1 MNKGVIKTCV
11 VFCAVAALTS
21 CQCNRSQ
28 TTVEFDDN
36 MDTLAV
42 SKSMEDDLNK
52 SKTILYTLPSPIE
65 MASLIKES
73 NVKYDEDMLNDI
85 GQADKYTGN
94 LKMAINLGMYSTD
107 MSFASMFNQSQK
119 TVEYFSALKD
129 LSSKLGIVNLIDEQ
143 TIERMEDKSTS
154 KEDILKVISD
164 VYMDV
169 NQYLTE
175 NNRRNIA
182 VMVLTGGWTEGLYI
196 ALSLT
201 GEKPNQQLSERIVAQ
216 KLALATVLNILEK
229 NNPDGEDEDLTYLQN
244 KMNEIKMIFDEV
256 RIELLGQVEAETNAE
271 TKTTFIKANCDSEIS
286 QDILLMLKEKVTE
299 VRNEFIQP

>member
-1 MNKGVIKTCV
+1 MIV
-11 VFCAVAALTS
+11 CAVAVLTS
-21 CQCNRSQ
+21 CQCNRPQS
-28 TTVEFDDN
+28 TGGFDDSF
-36 MDTLAV
+36 DTLAV
-42 SKSMEDDLNK
+42 SESMEEDLNK

-73 NVKYDEDMLNDI
+73 DVKYNEDMLNDI
-85 GQADKYTGN
+85 GLADKYSGT

-129 LSSKLGIVNLIDEQ
+129 LSGKLGIVNLIDEN
-143 TIERMEDKSTS
+143 TIARMEEKSTS

-175 NNRRNIA
+175 NNRKNVA

-196 ALSLT
+196 ALSLV
-201 GEKPNQQLSERIVAQ
+201 GDKPNTQLNERIVAQ
-216 KLALATVLNILEK
+216 KLALATVVNILEK
-229 NNPDGEDEDLTYLQN
+229 TNPNGTDEDITYLQN
-244 KMNEIKMIFDEV
+244 KMNEIKVIFDEV
-256 RIELLGQVEAETNAE
+256 RVELLGEVEAETNSE
-271 TKTTFIKANCDSEIS
+271 TKTTFIKANCENEVS
-286 QDILLMLKEKVTE
+286 QDVLVLLKEKVTE
-299 VRNEFIQP
+299 IRNEFIQQ

>member
-1 MNKGVIKTCV
+1 MIV
-11 VFCAVAALTS
+11 CAVAVLTS
-21 CQCNRSQ
+21 CRCNRPQS
-28 TTVEFDDN
+28 TGGFDDSF
-36 MDTLAV
+36 DTLAV
-42 SKSMEDDLNK
+42 SESMEDDLNK

-73 NVKYDEDMLNDI
+73 DVKYNEDMLNDI
-85 GQADKYTGN
+85 GLADKYSGT

-129 LSSKLGIVNLIDEQ
+129 LSGKLGIVNLIDEN
-143 TIERMEDKSTS
+143 TIARMEEKSTS

-175 NNRRNIA
+175 NNRKNVA

-196 ALSLT
+196 ALSLV
-201 GEKPNQQLSERIVAQ
+201 GDKPNTQLNERIVAQ
-216 KLALATVLNILEK
+216 KLALATVVNILEK
-229 NNPDGEDEDLTYLQN
+229 TNPNGTDEDITYLQN
-244 KMNEIKMIFDEV
+244 KMNEIKVIFDEV
-256 RIELLGQVEAETNAE
+256 RVELLGEVEAETNSE
-271 TKTTFIKANCDSEIS
+271 TKTTFIKANCENEVS
-286 QDILLMLKEKVTE
+286 QDVLVLLKEKVTE
-299 VRNEFIQP
+299 IRNEFIQQ

>member
-1 MNKGVIKTCV
+1 
-11 VFCAVAALTS
+11 
-21 CQCNRSQ
+21 
-28 TTVEFDDN
+28 
-36 MDTLAV
+36 
-42 SKSMEDDLNK
+42 MEEDLNK

-73 NVKYDEDMLNDI
+73 DVKYNEDMLNDI
-85 GQADKYTGN
+85 GLADKYSGT

-129 LSSKLGIVNLIDEQ
+129 LSGKLGIVNLIDEN
-143 TIERMEDKSTS
+143 TIARMEEKSTS

-175 NNRRNIA
+175 NNRKNVA

-196 ALSLT
+196 ALSLV
-201 GEKPNQQLSERIVAQ
+201 GDKPNTQLNERIVAQ
-216 KLALATVLNILEK
+216 KLALATVVNILEK
-229 NNPDGEDEDLTYLQN
+229 TNPNGTDEDITYLQN
-244 KMNEIKMIFDEV
+244 KMNEIKVVFDEV
-256 RIELLGQVEAETNAE
+256 RVELLGEVEAETNSE
-271 TKTTFIKANCDSEIS
+271 TKTTFIKANCENEVS
-286 QDILLMLKEKVTE
+286 QDVLVLLKEKVTE
-299 VRNEFIQP
+299 IRNEFIQQ

>member
-1 MNKGVIKTCV
+1 MNKRLLKSSMIV
-11 VFCAVAALTS
+11 CAVAVLTS
-21 CQCNRSQ
+21 CQCNRPQS
-28 TTVEFDDN
+28 TGGFDDSF
-36 MDTLAV
+36 DTLAV
-42 SKSMEDDLNK
+42 SESMEEDLNK

-73 NVKYDEDMLNDI
+73 DVKYNEDMLNDI
-85 GQADKYTGN
+85 GLADKYSGT

-129 LSSKLGIVNLIDEQ
+129 LSGKLGIVNLIDEN
-143 TIERMEDKSTS
+143 TIARMEEKSTS

-175 NNRRNIA
+175 NNRKNVA

-196 ALSLT
+196 ALSLV
-201 GEKPNQQLSERIVAQ
+201 GDKPNTQLNERIVAQ
-216 KLALATVLNILEK
+216 KLALATVVNILEK
-229 NNPDGEDEDLTYLQN
+229 TNPNGTDEDITYLQN
-244 KMNEIKMIFDEV
+244 KMNEIKVIFDEV
-256 RIELLGQVEAETNAE
+256 RVELLGEVEAETNSE
-271 TKTTFIKANCDSEIS
+271 TKTTFIKANCENEVS
-286 QDILLMLKEKVTE
+286 QDVLVLLKEKVTE
-299 VRNEFIQP
+299 IRNEFIQQ

>member
-1 MNKGVIKTCV
+1 MIV
-11 VFCAVAALTS
+11 CAVAVLTS
-21 CQCNRSQ
+21 CQCNRPQS
-28 TTVEFDDN
+28 TGGFDDSF
-36 MDTLAV
+36 DTLAV
-42 SKSMEDDLNK
+42 SESMEEDLNK

-73 NVKYDEDMLNDI
+73 DVKYNEDMLNDI
-85 GQADKYTGN
+85 GLADKYSGT

-129 LSSKLGIVNLIDEQ
+129 LSGKLGIVNLIDEN
-143 TIERMEDKSTS
+143 TIARMEEKSTS

-175 NNRRNIA
+175 NNRKNVA

-196 ALSLT
+196 ALSLV
-201 GEKPNQQLSERIVAQ
+201 GDKPNTQLNERIVAQ
-216 KLALATVLNILEK
+216 KLALATVVNILEK
-229 NNPDGEDEDLTYLQN
+229 TNPNGTDEDITYLQN
-244 KMNEIKMIFDEV
+244 KMNEIKVVFDEV
-256 RIELLGQVEAETNAE
+256 RVELLGEVEAETNSE
-271 TKTTFIKANCDSEIS
+271 TKTTFIKANCENEVS
-286 QDILLMLKEKVTE
+286 QDVLVLLKEKVTE
-299 VRNEFIQP
+299 IRNEFIQQ

>member
-1 MNKGVIKTCV
+1 MMA
-11 VFCAVAALTS
+11 CAVVALTS
-21 CQCNRSQ
+21 CQCNRPQS
-28 TTVEFDDN
+28 TGGFDDSF
-36 MDTLAV
+36 DTLAV
-42 SKSMEDDLNK
+42 TESMEDDLNK

-73 NVKYDEDMLNDI
+73 NVKYDEEMLNDI
-85 GQADKYTGN
+85 NKADKYTGT

-129 LSSKLGIVNLIDEQ
+129 LSSKLGIVNLIDEN
-143 TIERMEDKSTS
+143 TIARMEEKSTS
-154 KEDILKVISD
+154 KEDILKIISD

-175 NNRRNIA
+175 NNRKNVA

-196 ALSLT
+196 ALGLVNDS
-201 GEKPNQQLSERIVAQ
+201 PNQQLSERIVAQ
-216 KLALATVLNILEK
+216 KLALATVLNILEE
-229 NNPDGEDEDLTYLQN
+229 NNSNGSDEDLTYLQN
-244 KMNEIKMIFDEV
+244 KMNEIKVIFDEV
-256 RIELLGQVEAETNAE
+256 RIDLLGQVEAETNSE
-271 TKTTFIKANCDSEIS
+271 TKTTFIKANCENEIS
-286 QDILLMLKEKVTE
+286 QDILMMLKEKVTE

>member
-1 MNKGVIKTCV
+1 MSRTLLKTSLIV
-11 VFCAVAALTS
+11 CAVAVLTS
-21 CQCNRSQ
+21 CQCNRQQS
-28 TTVEFDDN
+28 TSEFEDGF
-36 MDTLAV
+36 DTLATN
-42 SKSMEDDLNK
+42 KSMEEDLNK

-73 NVKYDEDMLNDI
+73 NVKYDEEMLNDLSLS
-85 GQADKYTGN
+85 DKYSGT
-94 LKMAINLGMYSTD
+94 LKMAVNLGMYSTD

-129 LSSKLGIVNLIDEQ
+129 LSGKLGIVNLIDEN
-143 TIERMEDKSTS
+143 TIAKMEEKSTS

-175 NNRRNIA
+175 NDRKNVA

-196 ALSLT
+196 ALSLMND
-201 GEKPNQQLSERIVAQ
+201 KPNAQLIERIVAQ

-229 NNPDGEDEDLTYLQN
+229 SNQNGTDQDLTYLQS
-244 KMNEIKMIFDEV
+244 KMNEIKVIFDEV
-256 RIELLGQVEAETNAE
+256 RVELLGIVEAETNAE
-271 TKTTFIKANCDSEIS
+271 TKTTYIKANCENEVS
-286 QDILLMLKEKVTE
+286 QDVLMLLKEKVSE